1 MLLNFRVLN
10 YITLRTISSRSF
22 DRLKGVK
29 RMWVAIVFKTWR
41 QITRC
46 LAWLLKGNA
55 IHHHSPPSQRAHLH
69 IMWSGKKI
77 FDVHSL
83 FQSQKEFSMPIFPC
97 SSLKKLRTSKLGGT
111 VWKLA
116 QNRLFFDR
124 IASIERSSI
133 LSMPVL
139 KSHNIK
145 NLSLIEFLCQKEASL
160 SLGMASKKV
169 LCYMGQSSFHTAAI
183 LETPHGHPRA
193 APISLNGVT

>member
-1 MLLNFRVLN
+1 MHLNFRVLN

-29 RMWVAIVFKTWR
+29 TMWVVIVFKTWR

-46 LAWLLKGNA
+46 LPWLLKENA
-55 IHHHSPPSQRAHLH
+55 IHHHSPPSQQAHLH

-83 FQSQKEFSMPIFPC
+83 FPESKELSMPIFPC

-111 VWKLA
+111 VWTLA

-124 IASIERSSI
+124 IASIKRNSI

-139 KSHNIK
+139 ISHNIK
-145 NLSLIEFLCQKEASL
+145 NLSL
-160 SLGMASKKV
+160 LGLNFCVKKKH
-169 LCYMGQSSFHTAAI
+169 L
-183 LETPHGHPRA
+183 LP
-193 APISLNGVT
+193 